1 MVGELTMILRVSMRV
16 TMRETLRMTLRM
28 TLRETLRVIQMLGLG
43 QKLRIR
49 RLVAGIR
56 PVAFC

>member
-1 MVGELTMILRVSMRV
+1 MILRVSMRV